1 MPAVVTRPLPSAGD
15 DGRVTEP
22 TTVDDTA
29 AADRL
34 ARRYPPPRVPRR
46 TKMALV
52 AVATL
57 VALTWLVWTA
67 LLHATPAVSGNVS
80 GFRIVSDTT
89 IEVTMTVQR
98 GDPSVPATCRL
109 LAQSTDFQPVAERSV
124 PVAASPYEV
133 VDAKVTLT
141 TLRRATSVTVRG
153 CTSG

>member
-1 MPAVVTRPLPSAGD
+1 
-15 DGRVTEP
+15 VTEP
-22 TTVDDTA
+22 TTVDAAA

-46 TKMALV
+46 TKMVLV

-67 LLHATPAVSGNVS
+67 LLHATPAVSGDVA
-80 GFRIVSDTT
+80 GFRVVSDTT

-98 GDPSVPATCRL
+98 DDPSVPATCRL

-124 PVAASPYEV
+124 PVEASPYEV
-133 VDAKVTLT
+133 VDVPVTLT